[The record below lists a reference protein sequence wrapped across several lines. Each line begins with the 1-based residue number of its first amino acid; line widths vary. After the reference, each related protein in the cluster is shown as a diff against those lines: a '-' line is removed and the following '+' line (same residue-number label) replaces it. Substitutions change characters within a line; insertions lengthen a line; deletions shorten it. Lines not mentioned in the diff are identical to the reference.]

1 LEQQRDALLAEL
13 RGLGNLMRG
22 TIGTVGVKCGR
33 PGCACA
39 QGARH
44 AKIHLSVNLHGRTRS
59 CYLGRAREAV
69 VAPLIAEYER
79 AWRLITDLTA
89 VNSPCSGGRTRGAPA
104 RRGGGRDEPGA
115 AAVHGS
121 RRVPDLEG

>member
-1 LEQQRDALLAEL
+1 MMTPQDRHRLEQQRDALLAEL

-39 QGARH
+39 QGVKH

-59 CYLGRAREAV
+59 CYLGREREAV

-89 VNSPCSGGRTRGAPA
+89 VNLALLRGTHPGGRPPTRRAA
-104 RRGGGRDEPGA
+104 R
-115 AAVHGS
+115 
-121 RRVPDLEG
+121 